1 MKKNQKFKYLVKI
14 GGINK
19 LTGDTVEIILFIKH
33 LSEIWQTLNC
43 EYRNV
48 QYVSHSIKNL

>member
-1 MKKNQKFKYLVKI
+1 MQKNRKFKYLVKI

-19 LTGDTVEIILFIKH
+19 LTGDTVEIMLFVKH